1 MTCRCSDEDVTRQ
14 PRTTPTPEVEVEEL
28 ESPAEAASFVDAPVE
43 AKEEDEQDEAFSRA
57 DGPWDVTEAPEI
69 AEPRLDLGSLQLTG
83 YPGLELR
90 IEVDQESGT
99 VISAS
104 AVLETAAVQI
114 QVFAAPRSGGLW
126 REVRKELA
134 AGIIESGGKAVESDG
149 TFGRE
154 LRADVPVEDTPGA
167 PRQDVRFVG
176 VDGPRWFL
184 RGVFTGT
191 AYESGAEPQLEAVLR
206 SCVVVRGDEAMAPK
220 GPLPLRLPDDAV
232 TAEAPGE
239 ALSLDPFKRGP
250 EITEIH

>member
-1 MTCRCSDEDVTRQ
+1 VPLFRRGRDQAAEDQTQAAVDV
-14 PRTTPTPEVEVEEL
+14 PGPET
-28 ESPAEAASFVDAPVE
+28 PAEDATFVDAPVE
-43 AKEEDEQDEAFSRA
+43 DEEQEETFSRA
-57 DGPWDVTEAPEI
+57 DGPWDVTEAPEVT
-69 AEPRLDLGSLQLTG
+69 EPRLDLGSLQLTG

-90 IEVDQESGT
+90 IEVDQESES

-104 AVLETAAVQI
+104 AVLETAALQV

-134 AGIIESGGKAVESDG
+134 ASIIESGGTAEESDG

-154 LRADVPVEDTPGA
+154 LRAEVPVDGSQPPA
-167 PRQDVRFVG
+167 RQAVRFVG

-206 SCVVVRGDEAMAPK
+206 GCVVVRGDEAMAPK
-220 GPLPLRLPDDAV
+220 GPLPLRLPEEAV
-232 TAEAPGE
+232 TTEAPEGPLPLE
-239 ALSLDPFKRGP
+239 PFKRGP